1 MFATIAFALKG
12 KMTSRFLGDLSAAHQ
27 WTLPLEE
34 TVRVLSDLDRPV
46 HVFGTAFLFVHLLD
60 YLAREDRQLTLPAGS
75 LLFETG
81 GYKGQSRE
89 LSKQRFH
96 EDLATALGIRRER
109 ILCEYGMSELSS
121 QAYDLE
127 ILSSMHPEPACR
139 PRYFRFPPWARVRVI
154 SPETGS
160 EVGIGETG
168 MVHVIDLAN
177 VWSSVSVLTEDI
189 AVRQHGGFELLGRLK
204 AAEQRGCSLLSADL
218 A

>member
-1 MFATIAFALKG
+1 
-12 KMTSRFLGDLSAAHQ
+12 
-27 WTLPLEE
+27 
-34 TVRVLSDLDRPV
+34 
-46 HVFGTAFLFVHLLD
+46 
-60 YLAREDRQLTLPAGS
+60 LTLPAGS

-127 ILSSMHPEPACR
+127 ILSSMHPEPAGR

-204 AAEQRGCSLLSADL
+204 AAEKRGCSLLSADL